1 MRICTDTRV
10 SEFAHVG
17 LGNDYG
23 SARAKTPDHRCIGG
37 RRLAFLGEH
46 FGADARHFA
55 GHVEQILDADD
66 RPVERSERNP
76 GLRTRIGGVGRG
88 FRLIPIDREAGSR
101 TLAFRI
107 IDATERGLEP
117 FAGRRW
123 LHERFLDRIAVS
135 LNVVLFLSR
144 VQPVEVEDIMSAKT
158 GDKGKHSPPGAGN
171 IYAKAN
177 EVIVKITGDDTAQT
191 FEVVEENCK
200 PGFQSR
206 AHYHI
211 KAYETFYVFD
221 GSADFQVGDE
231 LFHAQKGSCVHIPPG
246 VPHQVTSKDGVR
258 MLMIYSPAG
267 TEGMFA
273 AMHALSQEQLMNA
286 ELTKK
291 LALKHGTV
299 MIEQS
304 KDGRGKGT
312 ILG

>member
-1 MRICTDTRV
+1 MSCYFCPASSPPARPSIDKERPR
-10 SEFAHVG
+10 HV
-17 LGNDYG
+17 
-23 SARAKTPDHRCIGG
+23 A
-37 RRLAFLGEH
+37 GE
-46 FGADARHFA
+46 
-55 GHVEQILDADD
+55 LD
-66 RPVERSERNP
+66 EMEES
-76 GLRTRIGGVGRG
+76 
-88 FRLIPIDREAGSR
+88 
-101 TLAFRI
+101 
-107 IDATERGLEP
+107 
-117 FAGRRW
+117 
-123 LHERFLDRIAVS
+123 
-135 LNVVLFLSR
+135 
-144 VQPVEVEDIMSAKT
+144 M
-158 GDKGKHSPPGAGN
+158 KGKHSPPGAGKV
-171 IYAKAN
+171 YAKAN
-177 EVIVKITGDDTAQT
+177 EVIVKVTGGDTGQT

-211 KAYETFYVFD
+211 KAYETFYVFE

-246 VPHQVTSKDGVR
+246 VPHQVTSNEGVR

-286 ELTKK
+286 EFTRQ
-291 LALKHGTV
+291 LALKHDTV

>member
-1 MRICTDTRV
+1 M
-10 SEFAHVG
+10 
-17 LGNDYG
+17 
-23 SARAKTPDHRCIGG
+23 
-37 RRLAFLGEH
+37 
-46 FGADARHFA
+46 
-55 GHVEQILDADD
+55 
-66 RPVERSERNP
+66 
-76 GLRTRIGGVGRG
+76 
-88 FRLIPIDREAGSR
+88 
-101 TLAFRI
+101 
-107 IDATERGLEP
+107 
-117 FAGRRW
+117 
-123 LHERFLDRIAVS
+123 
-135 LNVVLFLSR
+135 NVVLFLSH
-144 VQPVEVEDIMSAKT
+144 VQPDAVEEFMSKKT

-286 ELTKK
+286 ELTKQ
-291 LALKHGTV
+291 LGLKHDTV